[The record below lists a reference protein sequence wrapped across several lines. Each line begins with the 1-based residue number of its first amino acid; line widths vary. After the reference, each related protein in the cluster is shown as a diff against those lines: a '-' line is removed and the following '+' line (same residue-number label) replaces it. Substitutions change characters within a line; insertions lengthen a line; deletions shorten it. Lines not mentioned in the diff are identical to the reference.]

1 MFVCEPTLS
10 LPGKIWLY
18 VYCISYILLLAVL
31 LDLFIVGNIFCFFAR
46 SAFTYLPHS
55 RNCLKE
61 CLVQLSMNYY
71 RKQNTERKGMFLN
84 VCKKIHVQNNFY
96 FAATSPIKV
105 VSFSHFILFRKTDNF
120 FISSTKIFG
129 NFEGKFFYWNIK
141 EDGHDRIS

>member
-1 MFVCEPTLS
+1 MCVCLWANFILTRKNMALCILYIIHITFGYFYIFLS
-10 LPGKIWLY
+10 LVIFFASLQDQH
-18 VYCISYILLLAVL
+18 LLICL
-31 LDLFIVGNIFCFFAR
+31 IVGIV
-46 SAFTYLPHS
+46 
-55 RNCLKE
+55 LKE

-105 VSFSHFILFRKTDNF
+105 VSFSHFILLRKTDNF

-129 NFEGKFFYWNIK
+129 NLWRQIIWLK
-141 EDGHDRIS
+141 HRLS